1 MLRVDELA
9 KITEEHYRQIRTQG
23 ELRDNDTITDKQLN
37 VSQTP
42 VINAANA
49 VVKLRLKREEYRAAW
64 EYKDT
69 RRADKWEHKDKV
81 REMKTAR
88 KKLTAA
94 RKAEKK
100 ANSAAEKVRRKAES
114 KAKKVAKKE
123 KSKAAKVAKAD
134 AKKAKKAVK
143 KTAEIRKKQVKK
155 LCSKSGNVT
164 QKVTRASE

>member
-9 KITEEHYRQIRTQG
+9 KLTEEHYNQLRTQG

-37 VSQTP
+37 VSQTS
-42 VINAANA
+42 VINSANA

-69 RRADKWEHKDKV
+69 RKADKWEHKDKV
-81 REMKTAR
+81 REMKAER

-100 ANSAAEKVRRKAES
+100 ANSAAEKVRRTEEV
-114 KAKKVAKKE
+114 KAKKA
-123 KSKAAKVAKAD
+123 KSKAAKLAKAD
-134 AKKAKKAVK
+134 AKKAKKA
-143 KTAEIRKKQVKK
+143 AKKQRKTVK
-155 LCSKSGNVT
+155 SK
-164 QKVTRASE
+164 

>member
-9 KITEEHYRQIRTQG
+9 RLTEEHYNQLRTQG

-42 VINAANA
+42 VINSANA
-49 VVKLRLKREEYRAAW
+49 VVKLRLKQEEYRAAW

-69 RRADKWEHKDKV
+69 RKADKWEHKDKV
-81 REMKTAR
+81 REMKAER
-88 KKLTAA
+88 KKLIAA

-100 ANSAAEKVRRKAES
+100 ANSAAEKVRRTEEV

-134 AKKAKKAVK
+134 EKR
-143 KTAEIRKKQVKK
+143 RKKPLKN
-155 LCSKSGNVT
+155 SGNP
-164 QKVTRASE
+164 QKASEKTMLEVRERHPKSHSRE

>member
-9 KITEEHYRQIRTQG
+9 KLTEEHYNKLRTQG

-37 VSQTP
+37 VSQTS
-42 VINAANA
+42 VINSANA

-69 RRADKWEHKDKV
+69 RKADKWEHKDKV
-81 REMKTAR
+81 REMKAER

-100 ANSAAEKVRRKAES
+100 ANSAAEKVRRTEEV
-114 KAKKVAKKE
+114 KAKKAAKKE
-123 KSKAAKVAKAD
+123 KSKAAKLAKVD
-134 AKKAKKAVK
+134 AKR
-143 KTAEIRKKQVKK
+143 RKKPLKNSVKP
-155 LCSKSGNVT
+155 
-164 QKVTRASE
+164 

>member
-9 KITEEHYRQIRTQG
+9 KLTEEHYNQLRTQG

-49 VVKLRLKREEYRAAW
+49 VVKLRLKREEYRAVW

-69 RRADKWEHKDKV
+69 RKADKWEHKDKV
-81 REMKTAR
+81 REMKAER

-94 RKAEKK
+94 RKTAKK
-100 ANSAAEKVRRKAES
+100 EQSAVDKARRKAES

-123 KSKAAKVAKAD
+123 KSKAAKLAKAD
-134 AKKAKKAVK
+134 AKKAKKPLKNSGNPQKASE
-143 KTAEIRKKQVKK
+143 KTMLEVRKRH
-155 LCSKSGNVT
+155 SKSHS
-164 QKVTRASE
+164 RE